1 MAMPQAAPKQK
12 PPEQAPRRS
21 MLAAVTR
28 GRVASPDR
36 ILLYGTEGVG
46 KSSWAAAAPGAIF
59 LPAEDGT
66 DRIDCARLPTP
77 EKWPDVFD
85 AIEELRTA
93 KHSYATLVID
103 TLDAIE
109 PLCWRY
115 ICTRD
120 GFDSVDAYGYGKGF
134 SAALD
139 EWRKLLAE
147 CERLRRE
154 RWMQIVFLAH
164 AQIRPFK
171 NPEADDYDRF
181 EMKLHVKAGGLV
193 KEWCDSV
200 LFARFEELAHKDGK
214 TKRVRGIST
223 GARIMHTLR
232 TAAYDAKSRY
242 ALPETMPLDYEE
254 YAAAV
259 AAGQPE
265 SATEIRT
272 RIAAKLPQLADA
284 GKRAAVEKH
293 VTGCGDDT
301 SKLAAAENKLNARL
315 AEQEPTE
322 EKEIA
327 NV

>member
-1 MAMPQAAPKQK
+1 MAMPQAAPKPKQ
-12 PPEQAPRRS
+12 PEPQAPKRS
-21 MLAAVTR
+21 LLAAVTR

-36 ILLYGTEGVG
+36 ILLYGPEGVG
-46 KSSWAAAAPGAIF
+46 KSSWGAGATGAIF

-77 EKWPDVFD
+77 QKWPDVFD

-93 KHSYATLVID
+93 KHDYRTLVVD

-115 ICTRD
+115 ITTRD
-120 GFDSVDAYGYGKGF
+120 GMDSIEAYGYGKGYT
-134 SAALD
+134 AAVD
-139 EWRKLLAE
+139 EWRRLLAE

-154 RWMQIVFLAH
+154 RGMQIVFLAH

-171 NPEADDYDRF
+171 NPEGDDYDRF
-181 EMKLHVKAGGLV
+181 ELKLNAKAGGV
-193 KEWCDSV
+193 IKEWCDSV
-200 LFARFEELAHKDGK
+200 LFARFEEMAHKDGK

-223 GARIMHTLR
+223 GARIVHTLR

-242 ALPETMPLDYEE
+242 ALPETLPLDYDE

-265 SATEIRT
+265 SAADVRA
-272 RIAAKLPQLADA
+272 RIAAKLPQLTDA
-284 GKRAAVEKH
+284 AKRAAVEKH
-293 VTGCGDDT
+293 VASIGDDVT
-301 SKLAAAENKLNARL
+301 KLAAAENKLNARL
-315 AEQEPTE
+315 AEQAPAIE
-322 EKEIA
+322 ENA